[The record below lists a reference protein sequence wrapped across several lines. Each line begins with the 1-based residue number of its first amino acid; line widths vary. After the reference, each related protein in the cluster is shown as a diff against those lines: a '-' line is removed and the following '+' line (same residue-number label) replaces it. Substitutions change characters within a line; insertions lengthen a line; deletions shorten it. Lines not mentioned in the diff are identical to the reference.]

1 MISTAST
8 NTSSGL
14 LVTNT
19 RDSGKGSL
27 REAIEN
33 AKSGATIKFASSL
46 SNRTITLGKELTIP
60 VGKSLTIDGR
70 GATNLTISGANRTRI
85 FSLKSTSVQPTNLAI
100 KNLTLANGYSSDRGG
115 AIATA
120 HQGKLLVENVTFRNN
135 VANKGGGGIYS
146 AFEGA
151 LTVKGSRFEGN
162 KATAG
167 NDERGAGAIVFWGPN
182 KLTVTDSAFIGNQGI
197 NGGAINSLAGQMTI
211 RNSQFINNKTTA
223 AYYAAGKPEGFLRG
237 YGAAVFADRA
247 SSSKSRAGGAIEI
260 SNSSF
265 KSNQGRAAGGAVY
278 LYTGASDRIKID
290 RTVFEKNQVS
300 ALAKGEPG
308 NGGALV
314 VMSNNV
320 NRGLSINNSSF
331 IDNKAANQGGGLWM
345 MNAPT
350 KIANVTFSGNR
361 AESLTKSGNGGAMA
375 LYGKT
380 DIVNATIANNYAGWV
395 GGAIVANPKDPVS
408 VQNSVFY
415 ANKASNGTNKWG
427 IQQHTNRALI
437 DRGNNIQYPPKGTNN
452 FNDNNAT
459 TSVKFADPKLGA
471 LQEVNG
477 LYAYSTS
484 GGRGANAGIAKAS
497 VVSTADTKAAIAPT
511 SDRMT
516 GTTDKALVGKNT
528 SDALTGDGDRFVF
541 KTLKDSPLSINNFDP
556 AEDSF
561 SLSAA
566 GFGGGLKANTIL
578 ERSQFV
584 YGPEARDGS
593 DRIIYQKSKGIV
605 FFDSDGTG
613 TDLKIQIAT
622 LNNLPTL
629 TNADITIS
637 T

>member
-1 MISTAST
+1 MRSTAST

-19 RDSGKGSL
+19 RDSGEGSL

-33 AKSGATIKFASSL
+33 AKSGATIKFASSMA
-46 SNRTITLGKELTIP
+46 NRTITLSKELTIP
-60 VGKSLTIDGR
+60 VSKSLVIDGR
-70 GATNLTISGANRTRI
+70 GAPNLTISGANRTRI

-115 AIATA
+115 AISTA

-135 VANKGGGGIYS
+135 VANKGGGAIFS

-167 NDERGAGAIVFWGPN
+167 NDERGAGAIAFWGPN

-197 NGGAINSLAGQMTI
+197 NGGAINSLAGQLTI
-211 RNSQFINNKTTA
+211 KNSEFIDNKTTA
-223 AYYAAGKPEGFLRG
+223 AYYASGKPEGFLRG

-247 SSSKSRAGGAIEI
+247 SSIKSRAGGAIDI
-260 SNSSF
+260 NNSTF

-278 LYTGASDRIKID
+278 LYTGAMDRINID
-290 RTVFEKNQVS
+290 RTIFEKNQVS

-314 VMSNNV
+314 VMSNAV

-331 IDNKAANQGGGLWM
+331 INNKAANQGGGLWM

-350 KIANVTFSGNR
+350 KIANVTFSENR

-395 GGAIVANPKDPVS
+395 AGGIVANPKAPVS
-408 VQNSVFY
+408 VKSSVFY
-415 ANKASNGTNKWG
+415 GNTASNGANKWG

-437 DRGNNIQYPPKGTNN
+437 DRGNNLQYPPKGTNN

-459 TSVKFADPKLGA
+459 NSIKFADPKLGA
-471 LQEVNG
+471 LQKANG

-484 GGRGANAGIAKAS
+484 GGRGANVGIAAS
-497 VVSTADTKAAIAPT
+497 VAGTAETKAAIAPT
-511 SDRMT
+511 SRDRMT
-516 GTTDKALVGKNT
+516 GNTDKALVGKNT

-561 SLSAA
+561 SISAA
-566 GFGGGLKANTIL
+566 GFDGGLKANTVL
-578 ERSQFV
+578 APSQFV
-584 YGPEARDGS
+584 YGPEARDAS

-613 TDLKIQIAT
+613 ADLKIQIAT

-629 TNADITIS
+629 TNADISIS